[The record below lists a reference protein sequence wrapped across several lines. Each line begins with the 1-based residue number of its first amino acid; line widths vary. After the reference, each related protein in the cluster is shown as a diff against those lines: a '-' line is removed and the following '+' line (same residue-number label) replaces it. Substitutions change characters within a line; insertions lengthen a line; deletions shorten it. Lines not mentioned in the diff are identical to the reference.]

1 MRVLKQLKNKLNQIN
16 AKSPDLKNNVR
27 KFGLFMLGGL
37 ILTFLIPDR
46 AIDPW
51 NLINLRLMAIIVM
64 TVMVIQFVSYVI
76 LEVWKTDGLL
86 FMGTL
91 VGIVNSNAING
102 PMASITK
109 QNPRLSDHAAAA
121 VVCGNLAMLVRNIVV
136 ISTISIMAAKF
147 VLVPLIG
154 MVLAGIASVYY
165 KLKTINKTTEEIESE
180 KVENPFEI
188 KTAFQFAGMMTL
200 VTVLGF
206 GIHSIF
212 GDLGLYVTAFVSVY
226 AAGGPIIFSAVMMA
240 AAGTI
245 TPMTAAIVVL
255 IASFSSVTNDA
266 ILQLMCGAK
275 SLAWSFVRISIPIV
289 VVGVLIVCLEIV
301 LF

>member
-1 MRVLKQLKNKLNQIN
+1 MRALKKLKNKLNQIN
-16 AKSPDLKNNVR
+16 AKSPDLKKNIR

-37 ILTFLIPDR
+37 TLTFLMPNR

-51 NLINLRLMAIIVM
+51 NLINLQLMAIIVM

-165 KLKTINKTTEEIESE
+165 KLKTIKETSKGIESE
-180 KVENPFEI
+180 KVGNPFEI

-206 GIHSIF
+206 GIHSLF
-212 GDLGLYVTAFVSVY
+212 GDLGLYITAFVSVY

-275 SLAWSFVRISIPIV
+275 SLAWSFVRISVPIV

>member
-1 MRVLKQLKNKLNQIN
+1 MRIIQIVKKKLRQIHTE
-16 AKSPDLKNNVR
+16 SPDLGKNII
-27 KFGLFMLGGL
+27 KFKIFLLVGALV
-37 ILTFLIPDR
+37 TYLIPNQ

-51 NLINLRLMAIIVM
+51 NLVNFHMMAIIVM
-64 TVMVIQFVSYVI
+64 MVMGIQFISYVV
-76 LEVWKTDGLL
+76 LEIWKSDGLL
-86 FMGTL
+86 AMGAL

-121 VVCGNLAMLVRNIVV
+121 VVSGNLAMLVRNLV
-136 ISTISIMAAKF
+136 IISGISVAAAKF
-147 VLVPLIG
+147 VYAPLVAML
-154 MVLAGIASVYY
+154 LAGIVSVWYRI
-165 KLKTINKTTEEIESE
+165 KKINESMDGVETEKID
-180 KVENPFEI
+180 NPFEI
-188 KTAFQFAGMMTL
+188 KTALQYAAMITL
-200 VTVLGF
+200 VTILGF
-206 GIHSIF
+206 MIHQFF
-212 GDLGLYVTAFVSVY
+212 GDTGLYVTAFVSVY

-275 SLAWSFVRISIPIV
+275 SLAKSFVRISYPIV
-289 VVGVLIVCLEIV
+289 IAGVSMVGIELL